1 MGVLAERRRCFILD
15 RVRRAGQVRIADVM
29 REFDVAD
36 MTVRRDLESMA
47 KMGLIR
53 KTYGGAV
60 AAGAPEIDESVRYR
74 RTQNLKAK
82 RIVGELAAERLVA
95 DGDVIYLEAGSTC
108 FEIIP
113 FLADYKELT
122 IIVNSLYLMTRLGEM
137 AQHKVI
143 LVGGEYR
150 AERMDLIGAISESV
164 MGELGGFKAFTSA
177 DDISIEGGI
186 SGAEVA
192 TVTFT
197 KLVLQRA
204 AKVYFVGDHAKFD
217 NPALYKIADIDRLD
231 GIVTDRRPSEKW
243 IDAASR
249 FEIEMIYPM
258 DDKAGD

>member
-1 MGVLAERRRCFILD
+1 MGVSADKRRRYILD
-15 RVRRAGQVRIADVM
+15 RVRLAGRVTVADVM
-29 REFDVAD
+29 REFGVAD
-36 MTVRRDLESMA
+36 MTVRRDLDGMA

-60 AAGAPEIDESVRYR
+60 PAGSPEIDESVRFR
-74 RTQNLKAK
+74 RTKNLKAK
-82 RIVGELAAERLVA
+82 KIIGKLAADKLVEG
-95 DGDVIYLEAGSTC
+95 GDIIYLEAGSTC

-113 FLADYKELT
+113 HLADFRDLT

-150 AERMDLIGAISESV
+150 AQRMDLIGAISESV
-164 MGELGGFKAFTSA
+164 MSELGGFKAFTSA

-204 AKVYFVGDHAKFD
+204 AKVYFVGDHTKFD
-217 NPALYKIADIDRLD
+217 NPSLYKIADIDRLD
-231 GIVTDRRPSEKW
+231 GIVTNKKPSEKW
-243 IDAASR
+243 ITTASKKQ
-249 FEIEMIYPM
+249 IKMIYPKE
-258 DDKAGD
+258 D

>member
-1 MGVLAERRRCFILD
+1 MGVSADKRRRYILD
-15 RVRRAGQVRIADVM
+15 RVRLAGRVTVADVM
-29 REFDVAD
+29 REFGVAD
-36 MTVRRDLESMA
+36 MTVRRDLGSMA
-47 KMGLIR
+47 KMGLIK

-60 AAGAPEIDESVRYR
+60 PAGAPEIDESVRFR

-82 RIVGELAAERLVA
+82 KIIGKLAADKLVA
-95 DGDVIYLEAGSTC
+95 DGDIIYLEAGTTC

-113 FLADYKELT
+113 HLADFKDLT

-150 AERMDLIGAISESV
+150 PQRMDLIGAISESV

-204 AKVYFVGDHAKFD
+204 AKVYFVGDHTKFD
-217 NPALYKIADIDRLD
+217 NPSLYKIADIDRLD
-231 GIVTDRRPSEKW
+231 GIVTNRKPTEKW
-243 IDAASR
+243 ISTANKKQ
-249 FEIEMIYPM
+249 IELIYP
-258 DDKAGD
+258 KES